1 MVLYVL
7 QLGHRQLH
15 PSLQALVV
23 RVTQFI
29 GTPHVLQFMLVARSP
44 LLFRKLMAA
53 ILLLAKIIGPRV
65 DIAMTPRRPQ
75 KDTSKPRVG

>member
-1 MVLYVL
+1 MVLNVL

-29 GTPHVLQFMLVARSP
+29 GTPQVTQFMLLASSP
-44 LLFRKLMAA
+44 LLFIKLIAA
-53 ILLLAKIIGPRV
+53 ILLLAKMIGPSI
-65 DIAMTPRRPQ
+65 DIAMASIPL
-75 KDTSKPRVG
+75 KETSKPRVG

>member
-1 MVLYVL
+1 MVLYAL

-29 GTPHVLQFMLVARSP
+29 GTPQVAQFMLLASSP
-44 LLFRKLMAA
+44 SLFIKSIAA
-53 ILLLAKIIGPRV
+53 IVLLAKLIGPRV
-65 DIAMTPRRPQ
+65 DIAMASERPQ
-75 KDTSKPRVG
+75 RNQ

>member
-29 GTPHVLQFMLVARSP
+29 GTPQVTQFMLLPSSP
-44 LLFRKLMAA
+44 LLFIKLIAA
-53 ILLLAKIIGPRV
+53 ILLLAKMIGPSV
-65 DIAMTPRRPQ
+65 DIAMASRIPL
-75 KDTSKPRVG
+75 KETSKPRVG